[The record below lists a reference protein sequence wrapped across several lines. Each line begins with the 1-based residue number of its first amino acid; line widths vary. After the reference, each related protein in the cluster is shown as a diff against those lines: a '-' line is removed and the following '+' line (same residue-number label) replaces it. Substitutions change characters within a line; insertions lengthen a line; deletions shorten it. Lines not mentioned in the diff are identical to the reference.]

1 MSYFT
6 PADAEYIKECVIEI
20 KTLSYERGKLF
31 GEGRY
36 HESVA
41 VGDVV
46 EPTLD
51 RLTAFI
57 DGCTATTRG
66 ETK

>member
-6 PADAEYIKECVIEI
+6 PADAEYIKGSVRKIVRLSDDRGLTSGFPLAKSIAERDAEI
-20 KTLSYERGKLF
+20 
-31 GEGRY
+31 
-36 HESVA
+36 
-41 VGDVV
+41 
-46 EPTLD
+46 D
-51 RLTAFI
+51 RLLTFI